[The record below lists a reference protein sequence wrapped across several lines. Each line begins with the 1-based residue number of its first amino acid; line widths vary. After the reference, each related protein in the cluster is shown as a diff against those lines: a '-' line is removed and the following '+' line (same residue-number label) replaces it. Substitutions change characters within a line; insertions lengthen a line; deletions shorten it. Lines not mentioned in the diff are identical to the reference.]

1 MPPITDHPLRQ
12 SLSTELHARPFP
24 VVGVPAQ
31 AAYLALTRPDMAA
44 PEALTRERAHLI
56 ALLDRHGAP
65 HPAPGATHWQGQL
78 GLMWLKWESHTEFQ
92 TFTLFGPIPEGP
104 AFDAHGFDGF
114 PADWLEAAP
123 GQRITSALIRIE
135 PRPNAEQTKRH
146 LATHFVS
153 ESLAVASVLE
163 DSALIAGDFYIDPA
177 GHLRFWVAVSKGTG
191 PARVGRIVQRI
202 CEIETYKSMAML
214 ALPLARETSAEL
226 AAMDNRLSDLVEDMR
241 SARTPTEETLDGL
254 LAISSELETTLAHT
268 SYRFAAR
275 KAYAALVDQRIA
287 VLRETHWQG
296 RQTWGEFMMRRFD
309 PAMRTCVAVEA
320 RIEAMAERA
329 RRAGDLL
336 STRANVDR
344 GAQNQDILERM
355 DERAALQLRLQKT
368 VEGLSVVAISY
379 YAVSLVGYL
388 LYPIAAPLGV
398 SKGVLLALAVLPV
411 MALVWL
417 VVHRIRETVER
428 A

>member
-1 MPPITDHPLRQ
+1 MSPITDHPHRQ
-12 SLSTELHARPFP
+12 ALSTELHARPFP
-24 VVGVPAQ
+24 VVEVPAQ
-31 AAYLALTRPDMAA
+31 AAYLALTRPEGADLMA
-44 PEALTRERAHLI
+44 ERAHLI

-65 HPAPGATHWQGQL
+65 HPAPGATHWQGPLGQL
-78 GLMWLKWESHTEFQ
+78 SLKWENHTEFQ
-92 TFTLFGPIPEGP
+92 TFTLFGAIPEGR
-104 AFDAHGFDGF
+104 AFDAAGFDGF
-114 PADWLEAAP
+114 PADWLAAAP

-135 PRPNAEQTKRH
+135 PRKNRDQTTHALRS
-146 LATHFVS
+146 HFVS

-177 GHLRFWVAVSKGTG
+177 GHLRFLIGVSKGTG

-214 ALPLARETSAEL
+214 ALPVARATSADL
-226 AAMDNRLSDLVEDMR
+226 GAMDQRLSDLVEDMR
-241 SARTPTEETLDGL
+241 GGGAPTEATLDGL
-254 LAISSELETTLAHT
+254 LAISSELETTLART

-275 KAYAALVDQRIA
+275 KAYAALVAQRIE
-287 VLRETHWQG
+287 VLREAHWHG

-309 PAMRTCVAVEA
+309 PAMRTCEAVEA

-344 GAQNQDILERM
+344 GAQNQEILERM

-388 LYPIAAPLGV
+388 IYPLAGPLGV
-398 SKGVLLALAVLPV
+398 SKGLLTALAVLPV
-411 MALVWL
+411 MALVWW

-428 A
+428 D